1 MYLHSALVD
10 ENGVSHAMCGVLPK
24 ECVYKGKLVRFGYVE
39 VREKQPHFLSG
50 GTRILGHE
58 FHYYDSED
66 NGADCVAKKPVS
78 GKSWDCVHE
87 TDTCYMGFPHLYYPS
102 NPAFARHFVE
112 AAAQYEKQDACGK

>member
-1 MYLHSALVD
+1 
-10 ENGVSHAMCGVLPK
+10 MCGVLPK

-39 VREKQPHFLSG
+39 VRERQPHFLNEG
-50 GTRILGHE
+50 ARILGHE

>member
-1 MYLHSALVD
+1 MVGAILADCYD
-10 ENGVSHAMCGVLPK
+10 T
-24 ECVYKGKLVRFGYVE
+24 GKLVRFGYIE
-39 VREKQPHFLSG
+39 ILESGNHFLG
-50 GTRILGHE
+50 EGERIRGHE

-66 NGADCVAKKPVS
+66 NGADCVANKPVS